1 MAADR
6 RPSRLV
12 EGLRDG
18 PRESNSS
25 ISAALRK
32 QLQGGSP
39 TGSMRQSGE
48 GYQPSDLQ
56 VDPPAWWPP
65 AAQPVAHLPV
75 GARLRAVRYPGG
87 PSTRHSRGSVRASVR
102 QPGHSSTLSGLGGAD
117 RVQVLDEE
125 GRDRTPRPLLAS
137 RPALHPTAGSESI
150 GSWASDSLPDS
161 SGPASERSSVHAQ
174 QFGALASLATFGLSD
189 VPSEPLPPDA
199 PAAAGP
205 QVRAV

>member
-1 MAADR
+1 M
-6 RPSRLV
+6 
-12 EGLRDG
+12 G
-18 PRESNSS
+18 PAS
-25 ISAALRK
+25 
-32 QLQGGSP
+32 
-39 TGSMRQSGE
+39 
-48 GYQPSDLQ
+48 
-56 VDPPAWWPP
+56 P
-65 AAQPVAHLPV
+65 AAPSPLRCASSCRAAARRGACGSRVRATNPPIYKLTPRL
-75 GARLRAVRYPGG
+75 GGRPPLSRRRLTCLWAPAPARLRAVRYPGG

-117 RVQVLDEE
+117 RMQVLDEE

-205 QVRAV
+205 QVRAG